1 MGNNLNEGNYQFVL
15 NHIIKKF
22 ANSDISTISKLSNS
36 PYDPNNNYF
45 KMKFLNNT
53 LYIKHPTGEVIF
65 EDGKTLYDVSMKILI
80 IRFLVNA
87 NENTK
92 ETKKYISYKEIEGG
106 YIYYPNFKERTISFF
121 IKKYGNNLKL
131 FEEQMKSIEATKLNL
146 GDTSYKVRFIND
158 TYIAFI
164 LWEGDDELQPSG
176 NILFDSSVKS
186 YFNAEDLAII
196 PDIILKNLN

>member
-1 MGNNLNEGNYQFVL
+1 
-15 NHIIKKF
+15 
-22 ANSDISTISKLSNS
+22 
-36 PYDPNNNYF
+36 
-45 KMKFLNNT
+45 
-53 LYIKHPTGEVIF
+53 
-65 EDGKTLYDVSMKILI
+65 
-80 IRFLVNA
+80 
-87 NENTK
+87 
-92 ETKKYISYKEIEGG
+92 
-106 YIYYPNFKERTISFF
+106 
-121 IKKYGNNLKL
+121 
-131 FEEQMKSIEATKLNL
+131 MKSIEATKLNL